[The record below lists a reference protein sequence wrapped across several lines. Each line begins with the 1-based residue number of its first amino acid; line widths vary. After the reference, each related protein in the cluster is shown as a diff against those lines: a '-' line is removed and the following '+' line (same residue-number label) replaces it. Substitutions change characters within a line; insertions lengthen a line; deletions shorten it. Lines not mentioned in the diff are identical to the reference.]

1 MLNPTR
7 IYGTWDEGIV
17 IDNHM
22 IKSVFLGYDEDGKE
36 KFENTRTELGEL
48 LYKFKYQKDQNSL
61 LRIMDLIKDILD
73 RWNLKEKIDIVIPVP
88 PSNKTREYQPVFEIA
103 KEIAKYLGKECKVDV
118 LSKESNL
125 QVKDGYNINGMIK
138 QNKNI
143 ENEANILIIDDLYS
157 TGATLNEVC
166 KVLRNDNNVKN
177 LYCLAMTKTKG

>member
-1 MLNPTR
+1 
-7 IYGTWDEGIV
+7 
-17 IDNHM
+17 
-22 IKSVFLGYDEDGKE
+22 
-36 KFENTRTELGEL
+36 
-48 LYKFKYQKDQNSL
+48 
-61 LRIMDLIKDILD
+61 MDLIKDILD
-73 RWNLKEKIDIVIPVP
+73 RWNLKEKIDIIIPVP
-88 PSNKTREYQPVFEIA
+88 PSNKTREYQPVFEIS

-166 KVLRNDNNVKN
+166 KVLRNDNNVKK
-177 LYCLAMTKTKG
+177 LYCLVMTKTKG

>member
-1 MLNPTR
+1 
-7 IYGTWDEGIV
+7 
-17 IDNHM
+17 M

-73 RWNLKEKIDIVIPVP
+73 RWNLKEKIDIVIPIP

-103 KEIAKYLGKECKVDV
+103 KEVAKYLGKECKVDV

-157 TGATLNEVC
+157 TGATLKEVC

>member
-1 MLNPTR
+1 
-7 IYGTWDEGIV
+7 
-17 IDNHM
+17 M

-73 RWNLKEKIDIVIPVP
+73 RWNLKEKIDIVIPIP

-103 KEIAKYLGKECKVDV
+103 KEVAKYLGKECKVDV